1 MINHKSNKTK
11 SEPALIYVYS
21 EEKMVLLLR
30 VTVAP
35 LVLVFTN
42 LFPTCEENRNT
53 AKIIHSLPLKYQ
65 FIILSSNGFTAFGN
79 LTQSCFIRNIIDRFI
94 DVTIF
99 F

>member
-30 VTVAP
+30 ATVAP

-42 LFPTCEENRNT
+42 LFPTCGENRR
-53 AKIIHSLPLKYQ
+53 HSENNPLLAPQIPVY
-65 FIILSSNGFTAFGN
+65 NP
-79 LTQSCFIRNIIDRFI
+79 
-94 DVTIF
+94 V
-99 F
+99 

>member
-42 LFPTCEENRNT
+42 LFPTCEENRRPQR
-53 AKIIHSLPLKYQ
+53 K
-65 FIILSSNGFTAFGN
+65 
-79 LTQSCFIRNIIDRFI
+79 
-94 DVTIF
+94 
-99 F
+99 